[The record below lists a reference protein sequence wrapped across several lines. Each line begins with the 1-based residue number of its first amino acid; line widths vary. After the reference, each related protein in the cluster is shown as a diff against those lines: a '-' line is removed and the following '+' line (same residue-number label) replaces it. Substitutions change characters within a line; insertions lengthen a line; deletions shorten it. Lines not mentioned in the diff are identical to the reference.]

1 MTDETTGVRAD
12 ETTGETTGNPIRRY
26 ASSSASLSLFSFA
39 ISFAFSSAVLQAQQE
54 EAWQIIH
61 PPQAS
66 IIYARD
72 GSMIGEMGKES
83 RFSVPIRSLPKYVGA
98 AFVAVEDQRFY
109 EHDGVDLKGVAA
121 AIKDNLLGER
131 RGASTITQQLVG
143 NMHPTI
149 INRRD
154 MSPLRKLREQSAARE
169 MEKHYSKEQILEAYI
184 NQIEYG
190 HGWYGIEMAALHYF
204 GKSASRLSI
213 AEAATLAAI
222 INGPAFYDPLKYTDR
237 VKARRDLVINLMA
250 AQGHI
255 TRAQAAQAKSE
266 ALIAAPNLGR
276 SVTAPY
282 FVDAIRQAADAQGIN
297 LAAGGYRVYTT
308 LDPALQ
314 RAAAEALVEGIA
326 EVEARPGYRHPKMA
340 SLPRNSTEYLQG
352 LVVAIDPQTGDVKAL
367 VGGRD
372 FSRSPF
378 NRATLA
384 QRQPG
389 SSIKPFVYAKA
400 IESGIPVTEIVPD
413 TALAIPLPTG
423 DVYSPDNA
431 DNQFLG
437 PITLRDALVH
447 SRNTVAVQLGIRVSM
462 DSVAELAS
470 RVGFDLPMRPYPS
483 SAIGATEVQPVDH
496 VAAYSVFAAG
506 GFAVEPRFITHVED
520 ANGRMVYS
528 APAPLPRLA
537 IDPRVAFIV
546 RDVLREAVER
556 GTGTA
561 ARRIVPDNIPIAGKT
576 GTTNDNADVW
586 FVGMTPTLVA
596 GVWLGFDKPRTIMP
610 GAGGGTLA
618 APIWGNMI
626 ARYYRD
632 LPAGQWPPTPDVSFT
647 DVDRLT
653 GFLADSATPPER
665 RQIEYFLPGTEPLE
679 LRVNP
684 WKIPQWGPLILR

>member
-1 MTDETTGVRAD
+1 MR
-12 ETTGETTGNPIRRY
+12 
-26 ASSSASLSLFSFA
+26 
-39 ISFAFSSAVLQAQQE
+39 AVLFLLVPAALAAQQVE
-54 EAWQIIH
+54 PWQIIQ
-61 PPQAS
+61 PPQSS

-83 RFSVPIRSLPKYVGA
+83 RFSVPIRTLPKYVGN

-149 INRRD
+149 INRKD

-204 GKSASRLSI
+204 GKSASRLSV

-222 INGPAFYDPLKYTDR
+222 INGPALYDPLKYPDR

-266 ALIAAPNLGR
+266 TLVAAPNLGR

-282 FVDAIRQAADAQGIN
+282 FVDAIRQAAEAQGIN
-297 LAAGGYRVYTT
+297 LSAGGYRVYTT

-314 RAAAEALVEGIA
+314 RAAAEALVQGTA
-326 EVEARPGYRHPKMA
+326 EVEAREGYRHPRMA
-340 SLPRNSTEYLQG
+340 AQPRSSSEYLQG

-389 SSIKPFVYAKA
+389 SSIKPFVFAKA
-400 IESGIPVTEIVPD
+400 LEAGIPVTEVIPD
-413 TALAIPLPTG
+413 TALAIQLPEG
-423 DVYSPDNA
+423 GVYSPDNA
-431 DNQFLG
+431 DNQFVG
-437 PITLRDALVH
+437 PITLRDALVY
-447 SRNTVAVQLGIRVSM
+447 SRNTVAVQLGLRVSM
-462 DSVAELAS
+462 DSVAELAT
-470 RVGFDLPMRPYPS
+470 RVGFDLRMRPYPS
-483 SAIGATEVQPVDH
+483 SAIGASEVQPLDH

-506 GFAVEPRFITHVED
+506 GFAVEPRFISRVED
-520 ANGRMVYS
+520 ATGRTIFA
-528 APAPLPRLA
+528 APTPLPRLA
-537 IDPRVAFIV
+537 LDPRVAFIV
-546 RDVLREAVER
+546 RDVLREAADR
-556 GTGTA
+556 GTGAA
-561 ARRIVPDNIPIAGKT
+561 ARRIVPDNVPIAGKT

-618 APIWGNMI
+618 APIWANMI
-626 ARYYRD
+626 ARYHRTV
-632 LPAGQWPPTPDVSFT
+632 PAGEWPPTPDVSFT
-647 DVDRLT
+647 EVDRLT
-653 GFLADSATPPER
+653 GFLPDSATPLGR
-665 RQIEYFLPGTEPLE
+665 RQVEYFLPGTEPQS